1 MSMRNEN
8 SIAADGTATK
18 TGIIEYLV
26 DTAAMKHNMDLR
38 DIIRY
43 VISHASLSNDDI
55 IFVEHLYNDLVHGEY
70 W

>member
-1 MSMRNEN
+1 MRNEN

-38 DIIRY
+38 DIIR
-43 VISHASLSNDDI
+43 
-55 IFVEHLYNDLVHGEY
+55 
-70 W
+70 